1 MYVEGEE
8 KKNYVWELVP
18 YNYVKVPKLTAW
30 RKIKNT
36 FCQECFPLVLNILKS
51 PKFFVSQKMNL
62 FFSNIFNLL
71 IFMIVYNFNL
81 SQSVKWDISSKK
93 KKRHFEFCIWLEAKQ
108 AFFWIFEVFLLLTI
122 MNKLLFLH
130 NADD

>member
-1 MYVEGEE
+1 
-8 KKNYVWELVP
+8 
-18 YNYVKVPKLTAW
+18 
-30 RKIKNT
+30 
-36 FCQECFPLVLNILKS
+36 
-51 PKFFVSQKMNL
+51 
-62 FFSNIFNLL
+62 
-71 IFMIVYNFNL
+71 MIVYNFNL